1 MDFKKLRQ
9 EMVEVQLAGRDVRDE
24 KVLETFLQIPRELF
38 VLEKYRYS
46 AYDDSPLPIGYGQT
60 ISQPYMVAKMT
71 EILNLHKND
80 ILLEIGSGSGYQAAI
95 ASRLCKFVYSV
106 ELVPE
111 LAEFARNNLE
121 KAGIDNVEV
130 ICGDGSI
137 GLEEFAPYDKIV
149 ITAAI
154 EEVPLE
160 LFDQLKD
167 GGCIVA
173 PEGPRYTQQLVKYE
187 KINNEIVKEVYFGC
201 VFVPLRGE
209 KGFKE

>member
-1 MDFKKLRQ
+1 
-9 EMVEVQLAGRDVRDE
+9 MVEVQLAGRDVRDE